1 MLDPLE
7 IFSEQSLSK
16 LMRDE
21 PLTKNDNFRL
31 IFVTKSVLVPEIFR
45 KTFEVIVVDDAKTE
59 DEEHF
64 ITLTKKAPSKA

>member
-21 PLTKNDNFRL
+21 PLVKNDNFRL

-59 DEEHF
+59 DEENF